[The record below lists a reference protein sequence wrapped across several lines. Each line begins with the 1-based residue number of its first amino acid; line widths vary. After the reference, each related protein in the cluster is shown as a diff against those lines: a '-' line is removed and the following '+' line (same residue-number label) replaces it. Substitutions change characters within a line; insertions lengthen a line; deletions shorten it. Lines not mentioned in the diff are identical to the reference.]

1 MANRE
6 QLEEAGDGHS
16 FFGRFKHFLWDFLG
30 GKFWAGVGVLVGL
43 IVVIVQAYP
52 TNDFIK
58 RLEDLN
64 LEGEFTVKESEEYT
78 ISETRLD
85 IETFTLEQG
94 STLWLDDDLQE
105 LEINANNV
113 NIVGSKTKIVAY
125 GRDGNTGND
134 GEKGGDAGGDCKEG
148 GDGKK
153 GQKGVD
159 GSDGKKIT
167 INTKNLTIN
176 GTLTVDV
183 HGGNGGMG
191 GDGGSGA
198 NGGKV
203 DRSDKCSGG
212 KGGKGGDAGDGW
224 NGGTLEIHYSKLH
237 FNGSENAASRAMKRI
252 IFKGDGGSG
261 GKPGK
266 FGKGVLVDLE
276 EEQSCLNKVNNPGG
290 QMERMGKRERKALK
304 ESLLISLCLSD
315 IKRVPRAHAVSA
327 YRGKIKK
334 KE

>member
-266 FGKGVLVDLE
+266 FGKGGVGGPGRGAVVL
-276 EEQSCLNKVNNPGG
+276 EQGEQPGG
-290 QMERMGKRERKALK
+290 SNGKDGEKGEKGTKGKPTNFSVFER
-304 ESLLISLCLSD
+304 
-315 IKRVPRAHAVSA
+315 H
-327 YRGKIKK
+327 
-334 KE
+334 